1 MPRFDN
7 IGMFWQDVPSQQRR
21 GVKTNRARPP
31 VPDTGWTLPTELPN
45 LSAAKMLSIDTETFD
60 PELIDNGP
68 GWARHKGHIVGF
80 SICTEDGFKR
90 YFPIRHED
98 EPTVNLDPEATLRW
112 AKDTLEDDRPKIG
125 ANLLYDVG
133 WFAEEGINV
142 RGKLYDVQFAEALLT
157 EDQGVGLDILGNKYV
172 GVGKESNL
180 LYRWCS
186 DYYGGKPDDKQR
198 ANIYRAPAR
207 LVGHYAEADAF
218 LPFQVLKAQWPLL
231 ESQGLL
237 NVFDL
242 ECRLIPLLIAM
253 RFKGVRVDLDKAEQ
267 ILAMLETE
275 KDQHLQQLKDITGLT
290 VDCWSSDS
298 LGRAFKNLG
307 LKYPLTAKGMPSF
320 TAKFLERVEHPIGG
334 IIRAF
339 REKDK
344 LANTF
349 IKSYILESNIDGHIY
364 CQFHPLRDSD
374 GGTRS
379 GRFSSSTPNLQNIPS
394 RTNLGKQ
401 IRKIFVPDEGFG
413 IWRRHDYSQIEYRFL
428 AHFAVGQGS
437 DHIRE
442 EYNADPTTD
451 YHEAVR
457 QLIKRISGIELG
469 RKPTKNINF
478 GLTYGMGKTKLI
490 ETLGLTRDKG
500 EELFSAYH
508 NGAPFVKATMDM
520 AMRTAQSQGFVQTIL
535 GRRSR
540 FDKWE
545 PFDFTNGAIP
555 LPYEKAV
562 AIYGRVKRAGTHKAL
577 NRILQGSAAD
587 MIKVALVKCWE
598 DGVFAET
605 GVPSIMVHD
614 EVNFSYDESKKVAF
628 EEMQHILET
637 AIPLRIPV
645 LADGEQGPNWG
656 DVA

>member
-7 IGMFWQDVPSQQRR
+7 IGMFWQDLPTQRKK
-21 GVKTNRARPP
+21 GVKTARTRPP
-31 VPDTGWTLPTELPN
+31 VPETGWQLPTELPN
-45 LSAAKMLSIDTETFD
+45 LSAAKMLSFDTETFD
-60 PELIDNGP
+60 PELLDNGP
-68 GWARHKGHIVGF
+68 GWARGCGHVVGF
-80 SICTEDGFKR
+80 SVCTEDGYRR

-98 EPTVNLDPEATLRW
+98 EPSINLDPEPTLRW
-112 AKDTLEDDRPKIG
+112 LKDTLEDNRPKIG

-133 WFAEEGINV
+133 WLAQEGIKV
-142 RGKLYDVQFAEALLT
+142 GGKLYDVQFAEALLT
-157 EDQGVGLDILGNKYV
+157 EDQSVGLDVLGKKYL
-172 GVGKESNL
+172 GLGKESNL

-186 DYYGGKPDDKQR
+186 DYYGGVADDKQR

-207 LVGHYAEADAF
+207 LVGHYAESDAY
-218 LPFQVLKAQWPLL
+218 LPFEVLKKQWPLL
-231 ESQGLL
+231 KEQGLL
-237 NVFDL
+237 HLFDI

-253 RFKGVRVDLDKAEQ
+253 RFKGVRVDLDRTEATLQMLEESKAED
-267 ILAMLETE
+267 IS
-275 KDQHLQQLKDITGLT
+275 KIRQLTGVT
-290 VDCWSSDS
+290 VDCWSADS
-298 LGRAFKNLG
+298 LGRAFDSIG
-307 LKYPLTAKGMPSF
+307 VKYPRTAKGAPSF
-320 TAKFLERVEHPIGG
+320 TAKFLERLEHPVGSF
-334 IIRAF
+334 IRAY

-349 IKSYILESNIDGHIY
+349 IKSYILDSNVNGRIF
-364 CQFHPLRDSD
+364 CQFHPLRGSD

-394 RTNLGKQ
+394 RTKLGKQ
-401 IRKIFVPDEGFG
+401 IRKIFIPDEGY
-413 IWRRHDYSQIEYRFL
+413 ILWKKHDYSQIEYRFL
-428 AHFAVGQGS
+428 AHFAVGMGS

-442 EYNADPTTD
+442 EYNRDPNTD

-457 QLIKRISGIELG
+457 QLIKRISGMELE

-478 GLTYGMGKTKLI
+478 GLTYGMGQNKLI
-490 ETLGLTRDKG
+490 ETLGLTKAKG
-500 EELFSAYH
+500 AELFAAYH
-508 NGAPFVKATMDM
+508 NGAPFVKATMEM
-520 AMRTAQSQGFVQTIL
+520 AMQTAQTQGFVQTIL

-545 PFDFTNGAIP
+545 PQRFDSGAIP

-562 AIYGRVKRAGTHKAL
+562 AAYGAVKRAGTHKAL

-587 MIKVALVKCWE
+587 MMKVALLKCWE
-598 DGVFAET
+598 GGVFAET

-614 EVNFSYDESKKVAF
+614 EVNFSYDESKKAAF
-628 EEMQHILET
+628 DEMQHILET